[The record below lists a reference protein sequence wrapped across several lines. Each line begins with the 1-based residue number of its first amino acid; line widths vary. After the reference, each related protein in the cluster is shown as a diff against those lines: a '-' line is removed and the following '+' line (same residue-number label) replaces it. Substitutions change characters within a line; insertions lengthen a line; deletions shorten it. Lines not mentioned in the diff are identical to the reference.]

1 MLKQWSQ
8 FNGIKRYCL
17 LGLFRACVTFCD
29 EAPGLGFPLAAFP
42 VTKAEPEQRN
52 RNGNEQGLADFDI
65 PFAQQI
71 PGDDAKENAHSFG
84 KREAGLMNWHE
95 RVLVIVKVHG
105 VKVLPGKDP
114 ERTAQVCSI
123 CGGILA
129 ALPARIFCAFVIIA

>member
-71 PGDDAKENAHSFG
+71 PGDDAKENAHAFG
-84 KREAGLMNWHE
+84 DGKPGFADGHE
-95 RVLVIVKVHG
+95 IVLAVV
-105 VKVLPGKDP
+105 
-114 ERTAQVCSI
+114 
-123 CGGILA
+123 
-129 ALPARIFCAFVIIA
+129 